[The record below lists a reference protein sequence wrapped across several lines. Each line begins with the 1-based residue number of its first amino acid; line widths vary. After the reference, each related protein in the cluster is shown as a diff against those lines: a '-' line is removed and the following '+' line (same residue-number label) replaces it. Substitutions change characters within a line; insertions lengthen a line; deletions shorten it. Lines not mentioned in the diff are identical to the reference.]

1 MKLHPDFSDFVE
13 ALNDNNMEYVVVG
26 SFALA
31 FHGSPR
37 ATGDIDFWIR
47 PTTSNAKALIKA
59 LEVFGFG
66 ALDISEEDIVS
77 GKIIQLG
84 FPPVRIDIIT
94 IIDGLIPEEIWETK
108 EKGKLGPHDVFY
120 LGKEAFIKN
129 KRTMRRHKDLADLEL
144 LGEKV

>member
-1 MKLHPDFSDFVE
+1 MKLHPDFSDFVA
-13 ALNDNNMEYVVVG
+13 ALNDNEVEYVIIG

-47 PTTSNAKALIKA
+47 PTNSNAKALIKS
-59 LEVFGFG
+59 LRDFGFG
-66 ALDISEEDIVS
+66 GLDVTEEDIVS

-94 IIDGLIPEEIWETK
+94 IIDGLVTEEIWQTK
-108 EKGKLGPHDVFY
+108 EKGKLSPHDVFY
-120 LGKEAFIKN
+120 LGREAFIKN

>member
-13 ALNDNNMEYVVVG
+13 ALNDNNVKYVVVG

-94 IIDGLIPEEIWETK
+94 IIDGLIPEEIWDTK

>member
-13 ALNDNNMEYVVVG
+13 ALNDNNVEYVVVV

-94 IIDGLIPEEIWETK
+94 IIDGLIPEELWDTK

>member
-1 MKLHPDFSDFVE
+1 MKLHPDFGDFVA
-13 ALNDNNMEYVVVG
+13 ALNGNGVEYVIVG

-59 LEVFGFG
+59 LEDFGFG
-66 ALDISEEDIVS
+66 GLDITGEDIVS

-84 FPPVRIDIIT
+84 VPPVRIDIINT
-94 IIDGLIPEEIWETK
+94 
-108 EKGKLGPHDVFY
+108 
-120 LGKEAFIKN
+120 
-129 KRTMRRHKDLADLEL
+129 
-144 LGEKV
+144 

>member
-13 ALNDNNMEYVVVG
+13 ALNDNNVEVVVVG

-59 LEVFGFG
+59 LDVFGFG

-94 IIDGLIPEEIWETK
+94 IIDGLIPEELWDTK

>member
-13 ALNDNNMEYVVVG
+13 ALNDNNVEYVVVG

-94 IIDGLIPEEIWETK
+94 IIDGLIPEEIWDTK

-144 LGEKV
+144 LGEKI

>member
-1 MKLHPDFSDFVE
+1 LKLHPDFSDFVE
-13 ALNDNNMEYVVVG
+13 ALNDNNVEYVVVG

-94 IIDGLIPEEIWETK
+94 IIDGLIPEELWDTK

>member
-94 IIDGLIPEEIWETK
+94 IIDGLIPEELWDTK

>member
-13 ALNDNNMEYVVVG
+13 ALNDNNVEYVVVG

>member
-1 MKLHPDFSDFVE
+1 LKLHPDFSDFVE
-13 ALNDNNMEYVVVG
+13 ALNDNNVEYVVVG

-94 IIDGLIPEEIWETK
+94 IIDGLIPEEIWDTK

>member
-1 MKLHPDFSDFVE
+1 LKLHPDFSDFVE
-13 ALNDNNMEYVVVG
+13 ALNDNNVKYVVVG

-94 IIDGLIPEEIWETK
+94 IIDGLIPEEIWDTK

>member
-13 ALNDNNMEYVVVG
+13 ALNDNNVEYVVVG

-94 IIDGLIPEEIWETK
+94 IIDGLIPEEIWDTK

>member
-1 MKLHPDFSDFVE
+1 MNLHPDFSDFVA
-13 ALNDNNMEYVVVG
+13 ALNGNKVEYVVVG

-47 PTTSNAKALIKA
+47 PTITNAKALIKA
-59 LEVFGFG
+59 LGDFGFG
-66 ALDISEEDIVS
+66 ALDITEKDIVS

-108 EKGKLGPHDVFY
+108 EKGKLGLHDVFY
-120 LGKEAFIKN
+120 LGRDAFIKN

>member
-1 MKLHPDFSDFVE
+1 LKLHPDFSDFVA
-13 ALNDNNMEYVVVG
+13 ALNSNHVEYVIVG

-31 FHGSPR
+31 FHGHPR
-37 ATGDIDFWIR
+37 ATGDLDFWIR
-47 PTTSNAKALIKA
+47 PTTSNAEILIKA
-59 LEVFGFG
+59 LADFGFG
-66 ALDISEEDIVS
+66 GLDINEEDIIS

-94 IIDGLIPEEIWETK
+94 IIDGLVPEEIWETK
-108 EKGKLGPHDVFY
+108 EKGKLGLHDVFY
-120 LGKEAFIKN
+120 LGREAFIKN

>member
-1 MKLHPDFSDFVE
+1 MKLHPDFSDFIA
-13 ALNDNNMEYVVVG
+13 ALNGNNVEYVIVG

-31 FHGSPR
+31 FHGNPR

-59 LEVFGFG
+59 LVDFGFG
-66 ALDISEEDIVS
+66 GLDITEEDVVS

-94 IIDGLIPEEIWETK
+94 VVDGLIPEEIWETK
-108 EKGKLGPHDVFY
+108 EKGKLGPHAVFY
-120 LGKEAFIKN
+120 LGREAFIKN